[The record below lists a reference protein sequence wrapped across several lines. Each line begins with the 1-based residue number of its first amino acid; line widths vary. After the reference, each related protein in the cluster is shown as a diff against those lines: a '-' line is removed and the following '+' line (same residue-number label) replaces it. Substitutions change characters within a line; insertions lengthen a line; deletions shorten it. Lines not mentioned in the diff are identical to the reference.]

1 MSYIVKSRDFPKS
14 CNECDEP
21 HLCCDFYYCGVG
33 HQKDG
38 RHLDVDEHY
47 LNKTKHPD
55 CPLSEL
61 PKKHG
66 RLIDADRLLALVEKE
81 VNNTCI
87 GCEPEPDDC
96 CAYDRFKKI
105 ISEIK
110 TAQTIIE
117 AEVK

>member
-1 MSYIVKSRDFPKS
+1 MSLIVKGISLPRSCSTCRFSYFTVGIKKRCEISGDEVNPLIDHRDI
-14 CNECDEP
+14 N
-21 HLCCDFYYCGVG
+21 
-33 HQKDG
+33 
-38 RHLDVDEHY
+38 
-47 LNKTKHPD
+47 
-55 CPLSEL
+55 CPLTEL
-61 PKKHG
+61 PTPHG

-96 CAYDRFKKI
+96 CAYDRFKEI

-117 AEVK
+117 AEVSE

>member
-1 MSYIVKSRDFPKS
+1 MSYIVKLRDFPKS

-55 CPLSEL
+55 CPLLEL

-66 RLIDADRLLALVEKE
+66 RLIDADAHIKLLKENHCGERCRRNHNCFSCGIDMYIRIVENEPTVIKAE
-81 VNNTCI
+81 GVN
-87 GCEPEPDDC
+87 E
-96 CAYDRFKKI
+96 
-105 ISEIK
+105 
-110 TAQTIIE
+110 
-117 AEVK
+117 

>member
-47 LNKTKHPD
+47 LNKTKHPE
-55 CPLSEL
+55 CPLKEI
-61 PKKHG
+61 PTPHG
-66 RLIDADRLLALVEKE
+66 RLIDADAHIKLLKENHCGERCRRNHDCSTCGIDMYIRIVE
-81 VNNTCI
+81 N
-87 GCEPEPDDC
+87 EPTV
-96 CAYDRFKKI
+96 
-105 ISEIK
+105 IK
-110 TAQTIIE
+110 
-117 AEVK
+117 AEVSE